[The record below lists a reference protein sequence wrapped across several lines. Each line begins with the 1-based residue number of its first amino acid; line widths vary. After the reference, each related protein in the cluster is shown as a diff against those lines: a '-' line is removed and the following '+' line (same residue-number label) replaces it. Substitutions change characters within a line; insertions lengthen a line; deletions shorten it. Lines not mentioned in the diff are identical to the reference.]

1 MLAFLLPLL
10 GPVISKLTD
19 MIPDPQARERAQ
31 AEAMASLL
39 AAAQQA
45 DQMQANINQTEA
57 ASGSIFVAGWRPAVG
72 WVCASALAY
81 QYLVR
86 PLIGAGLVA
95 FNHTD
100 MAVSLPALDDS
111 LWELLLGMLG
121 MGGLRTFEKLKG
133 IAAK

>member
-10 GPVISKLTD
+10 GPVISKLTG
-19 MIPDPQARERAQ
+19 MIPDPEARERAQ

-81 QYLVR
+81 QYLAR
-86 PLIGAGLVA
+86 PIVGAGMVA
-95 FNHTD
+95 FGHGD
-100 MAVSLPALDDS
+100 MAGTLPALDDS

>member
-1 MLAFLLPLL
+1 MLALLLPLL
-10 GPVISKLTD
+10 GPVISKLTG
-19 MIPDPQARERAQ
+19 MIPDPEARERAQ
-31 AEAMASLL
+31 AEAMQSLM

-95 FNHTD
+95 TGHND
-100 MAVSLPALDDS
+100 MSVALPALDDS